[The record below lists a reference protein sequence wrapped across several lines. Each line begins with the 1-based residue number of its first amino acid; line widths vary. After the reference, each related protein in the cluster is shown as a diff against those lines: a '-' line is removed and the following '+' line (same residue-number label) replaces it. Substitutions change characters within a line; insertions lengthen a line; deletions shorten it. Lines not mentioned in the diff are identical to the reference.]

1 MLAESLSYSL
11 VPRILNPDKGFKN
24 DRAKVERYTDY
35 YFCANSFSSFSLGH
49 YCEAYIDWGPIGM
62 MIHLFVYGLI
72 GAGLV
77 ILTLKRS
84 ITINPVITA
93 GILWVVLTPWGTFQ
107 QDMVTVSGQ
116 VFWGTICH
124 LFLFTWFYRFI
135 HRYVQVPEANTPRQH

>member
-1 MLAESLSYSL
+1 
-11 VPRILNPDKGFKN
+11 
-24 DRAKVERYTDY
+24 
-35 YFCANSFSSFSLGH
+35 
-49 YCEAYIDWGPIGM
+49 

-72 GAGLV
+72 GAGLI

-116 VFWGTICH
+116 VFWGTLCH